1 MATRVPM
8 KLLVCAALFAS
19 LAQGVRADDCS
30 RTIGSVLSLT
40 GSYGAFGVPIS
51 RAAELAVSQVNEA
64 MERIGGGCT
73 LVYDVRDSQTQ
84 PSVGVDVAQKL
95 IEIEGATSLVGPIS
109 SGVTGPLLESVTV
122 DRGVLMIPA
131 ASTSPS
137 FTQMAREGK
146 TNGLFFRTMTT
157 DSLQAVAGA
166 KAAHDAG
173 FGKIA
178 IIHLNNDWGS
188 NNQAEF
194 VRAFRALGGEV
205 GNVVPYNADQASYR
219 SEVNKAMEDS
229 PDSLYLAAT
238 PQDGAKVLR
247 DWISFGGPQGYV
259 FPQGMNDPSL
269 LEAVGAEPLANGWF
283 ISLAPRKTE
292 SFELVNADLQSC
304 CELEIDGGPGRT
316 TGYDAAALLALANA
330 AADLRGVE
338 PTGANLAAI
347 VRDITG
353 PDGEPFNAGVDGFE
367 NGLRMISEGKE
378 VAYSGVTGPIVFD
391 QLGNVSGETA
401 VQQVRDGAFVQVGTI
416 TVEEVIAVKA
426 LIEGS

>member
-1 MATRVPM
+1 MATRSPM

-51 RAAELAVSQVNEA
+51 RAAELAVAQVNEA
-64 MERIGGGCT
+64 MERIGKGCT

-109 SGVTGPLLESVTV
+109 SGITGPLLESVTV

-146 TNGLFFRTMTT
+146 TKGLFFRTMTT

-173 FGKIA
+173 FRKIA

-194 VRAFRALGGEV
+194 VRAFMALGGEV

-219 SEVNKAMEDS
+219 SEVNKAMEDG
-229 PDSLYLAAT
+229 PDSLYLVAT

-247 DWISFGGPQGYV
+247 DWISFGGTQGYV

-292 SFELVNADLQSC
+292 SFHLINADLQNC

-316 TGYDAAALLALANA
+316 TGYDAAALLALASA
-330 AADLRGVE
+330 AADLLGVE

-353 PDGEPFNAGVDGFE
+353 PDGEPFNAGADGFE
-367 NGLRMISEGKE
+367 KGLRMIAEGMD

-401 VQQVRDGAFVQVGTI
+401 VQQVRDGAFVQIGTI
-416 TVEEVIAVKA
+416 SVEEVTAVKA